1 MNISSKIAIAAQA
14 MTTIVMIRTVLT
26 DTRDG
31 SRCGGRD
38 TDHPGVIIRP
48 RGNMKVFFF
57 TDCDVK
63 RKRASAISITTR
75 IGCAGN
81 IRRRAGSSGRKRQ
94 GDQVAAGREARGSNA
109 QQQDFDRRP

>member
-14 MTTIVMIRTVLT
+14 MTTIVMIRTVLA

-48 RGNMKVFFF
+48 RGNMNVFFF

-81 IRRRAGSSGRKRQ
+81 IRRRAGSSGRNGKAIRWRP
-94 GDQVAAGREARGSNA
+94 GAKERAAAR
-109 QQQDFDRRP
+109 F